1 VYTLLA
7 GTLLSLALTSQSAA
21 LPGRYTL
28 DRASSDDI
36 SALVE
41 QAARDAGPLQ
51 RNRVRS
57 ELRTLLTPAHTLQ
70 IEAAEPG
77 FVITADAERSMR
89 AVPGESDVAV
99 RSPNG
104 EPARRATTMRGYALV
119 VRVVGARGSREQV
132 FEATAEGLV
141 VTSTYVVSFRR
152 EPIRQR
158 TVYRREAP

>member
-1 VYTLLA
+1 MYAVLA
-7 GTLLSLALTSQSAA
+7 GALVSLVLLQQPDG

-28 DRASSDDI
+28 DRAASDDP
-36 SALVE
+36 STLVE
-41 QAARDAGPLQ
+41 EAARDAGRLQ

-57 ELRTLLTPAHTLQ
+57 ELRTLLTPALALQ
-70 IEAAEPG
+70 IRAAEPG

-89 AVPGESDVAV
+89 AVPGESDVPV
-99 RSPNG
+99 RTPGG
-104 EPARRATTMRGYALV
+104 EPARQATTRRGDTLTI
-119 VRVVGARGSREQV
+119 RVVGDRGSREQV
-132 FEATAEGLV
+132 FDATAEGLV